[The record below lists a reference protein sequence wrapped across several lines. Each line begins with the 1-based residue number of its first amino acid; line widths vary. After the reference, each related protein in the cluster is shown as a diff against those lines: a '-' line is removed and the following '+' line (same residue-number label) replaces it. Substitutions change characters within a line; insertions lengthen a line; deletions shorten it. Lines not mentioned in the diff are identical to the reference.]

1 MKDYTL
7 KYGKGSVT
15 FALDEAHVT
24 ELYGTPVPKID
35 DIRAALYAT
44 LSSPVSHEP
53 LESWVNPKDKV
64 ALIVSDMS
72 RFWMRQDLVV
82 PHIISYLTDKC
93 DVNQNN
99 ITIIIA
105 NGTHPG
111 GDENELRTLVTDGVY
126 DRIRVVNHDC
136 QAKDLVYIGT
146 TSLGT
151 EVRINP
157 IAANADKVIMLGAC
171 TYHVMA
177 GYGGGRKSILPG
189 ISGLET
195 IRQNHLHSLDLLAP
209 RSNPLI
215 GNGVTDGNPLNE
227 DMCQAAA
234 MVKNLFGINL
244 VTNADMQL
252 AHIISGD
259 PMKAWQLA
267 CHRVDEIYRVP
278 IVKKADVIITS
289 CGGYPKDMSLYQ
301 GTKIIDNVESGLN
314 AGGTLIVLMEAVEG
328 GGPAQYFDWLKPLKE
343 GRLYEELKAGF
354 TIPGYIFFMN
364 CEQAKKYRIMLLT
377 TADPSSLAPMGIEAY
392 TDMAALLAAA
402 DIADKDILLIPNG
415 STVVPYPKA

>member
-7 KYGKGSVT
+7 KYGKDSVT

-53 LESWVNPKDKV
+53 LESWVNPGDKV

-82 PHIISYLTDKC
+82 
-93 DVNQNN
+93 
-99 ITIIIA
+99 
-105 NGTHPG
+105 HPG

-259 PMKAWQLA
+259 PMKSWQLA

-364 CEQAKKYRIMLLT
+364 CEQAEKYRIMLLT

>member
-35 DIRAALYAT
+35 DIRTALYAT

-53 LESWVNPKDKV
+53 LESWVNPGDKV

-93 DVNQNN
+93 DVNHNN

-111 GDENELRTLVTDGVY
+111 GNENELRTLVTDGVY

-157 IAANADKVIMLGAC
+157 IAANADKVIIRRKI
-171 TYHVMA
+171 
-177 GYGGGRKSILPG
+177 GRASCR
-189 ISGLET
+189 E
-195 IRQNHLHSLDLLAP
+195 
-209 RSNPLI
+209 
-215 GNGVTDGNPLNE
+215 
-227 DMCQAAA
+227 
-234 MVKNLFGINL
+234 
-244 VTNADMQL
+244 
-252 AHIISGD
+252 
-259 PMKAWQLA
+259 
-267 CHRVDEIYRVP
+267 RV
-278 IVKKADVIITS
+278 
-289 CGGYPKDMSLYQ
+289 
-301 GTKIIDNVESGLN
+301 
-314 AGGTLIVLMEAVEG
+314 
-328 GGPAQYFDWLKPLKE
+328 
-343 GRLYEELKAGF
+343 
-354 TIPGYIFFMN
+354 
-364 CEQAKKYRIMLLT
+364 
-377 TADPSSLAPMGIEAY
+377 
-392 TDMAALLAAA
+392 
-402 DIADKDILLIPNG
+402 
-415 STVVPYPKA
+415 

>member
-15 FALDEAHVT
+15 FALDETRVT
-24 ELYGTPVPKID
+24 ELYGNPAPRIE
-35 DIRAALYAT
+35 DIRAALYAA
-44 LSSPVSHEP
+44 LDAPVGCEP
-53 LESWVNPKDKV
+53 LACWVRPGDEV

-82 PHIISYLTDKC
+82 PHIVSYLTDRC
-93 DVNQNN
+93 GVDCGS

-111 GDENELRTLVTDGVY
+111 GSEEELRTLVTDGVY
-126 DRIRVVNHDC
+126 DRVRVVNHDC
-136 QAKDLVYIGT
+136 RAEDLVYMGV
-146 TSLGT
+146 TSFGT

-157 IAANADKVIMLGAC
+157 IAANADRVIMLGAC

-195 IRQNHLHSLDLLAP
+195 IRQNHLHSLDLNAP

-215 GNGVTDGNPLNE
+215 GNGVTDGNPVNE

-244 VTNADMQL
+244 VMNADMRL

-259 PMKAWQLA
+259 PMKSWRLA
-267 CHRVDEIYRVP
+267 CRRVDEIYRAP
-278 IVKKADVIITS
+278 IDKKFDVVIAG
-289 CGGYPKDMSLYQ
+289 CGGYPKDMSVYQ
-301 GTKIIDNVESGLN
+301 GTKTIDNVESGLN
-314 AGGTLIVLMEAVEG
+314 PGGTLILLMEAPEG
-328 GGPAQYFDWLKPLKE
+328 GGPAQYFHWLKPLKE
-343 GRLYEELKAGF
+343 GRLYEELKARF
-354 TIPGYIFFMN
+354 TVPGYIFFMN
-364 CEQAKKYRIMLLT
+364 CEQAERYRIMLLT
-377 TADPSSLAPMGIEAY
+377 SADPSSLAAMGFEAY
-392 TDMAALLAAA
+392 SDMSALLSAA

-415 STVVPYPKA
+415 STVVPYTKA

>member
-1 MKDYTL
+1 
-7 KYGKGSVT
+7 
-15 FALDEAHVT
+15 
-24 ELYGTPVPKID
+24 
-35 DIRAALYAT
+35 
-44 LSSPVSHEP
+44 
-53 LESWVNPKDKV
+53 
-64 ALIVSDMS
+64 
-72 RFWMRQDLVV
+72 
-82 PHIISYLTDKC
+82 
-93 DVNQNN
+93 
-99 ITIIIA
+99 
-105 NGTHPG
+105 
-111 GDENELRTLVTDGVY
+111 
-126 DRIRVVNHDC
+126 
-136 QAKDLVYIGT
+136 
-146 TSLGT
+146 
-151 EVRINP
+151 
-157 IAANADKVIMLGAC
+157 
-171 TYHVMA
+171 
-177 GYGGGRKSILPG
+177 
-189 ISGLET
+189 
-195 IRQNHLHSLDLLAP
+195 
-209 RSNPLI
+209 
-215 GNGVTDGNPLNE
+215 
-227 DMCQAAA
+227 

-364 CEQAKKYRIMLLT
+364 CEQAEKYRIMLLT

>member
-1 MKDYTL
+1 MKDYTFR
-7 KYGKGSVT
+7 YGDGTVCL
-15 FALDEAHVT
+15 ALDEKQVLGELHGNHVPPI
-24 ELYGTPVPKID
+24 E
-35 DIRAALYAT
+35 DIPAALA
-44 LSSPVSHEP
+44 SA
-53 LESWVNPKDKV
+53 LESPIDLP
-64 ALIVSDMS
+64 ALKKWLTPGDRVTLIISDMS
-72 RFWMRQDLVV
+72 RFWMRQDRVIPPLVNYINACGI
-82 PHIISYLTDKC
+82 PDGDLTIL
-93 DVNQNN
+93 V
-99 ITIIIA
+99 A
-105 NGTHPG
+105 NGTHDG
-111 GDENELRTLVTDGVY
+111 GDEKELRTLVTDGVY

-364 CEQAKKYRIMLLT
+364 CEQAEKYRIMLLT